1 VVPIEVGERN
11 VSGFAIYTD
20 ITDQKRRERTLE
32 RQNERLDQFASIV
45 SHDLRNPLNV
55 AQGHLDLARSNCEC
69 DADAL
74 DRVEQSHERMSR
86 MIDELLSLARH
97 GNIVGDTVPVELREV
112 AEAAWSNVDTGE
124 ATLFVEGDR
133 DLVADRERFVE
144 LLENLFRNAVEHG
157 STSPHSH
164 AREEAREHAG
174 PAVSVTVG
182 TWDDG
187 IFVADDGPGI
197 PEAEREQV
205 FESGYTTARD
215 GTGFGLTIV
224 EQIAE
229 AHGWSVEVVDDEGAR
244 FEFSVPDDGVSSPD

>member
-55 AQGHLDLARSNCEC
+55 AQGHLDLVRSNCEC

-74 DRVEQSHERMSR
+74 DRVEQSHNRMSR

-144 LLENLFRNAVEHG
+144 LLENLFRNAW
-157 STSPHSH
+157 
-164 AREEAREHAG
+164 EHAG

-197 PEAEREQV
+197 PEDEREQV
-205 FESGYTTARD
+205 FESGYTTARN

-229 AHGWSVEVVDDEGAR
+229 AHGWSVEIVVDDGTR